1 MTQVIDFRTDPA
13 KYRHWRVTYHGDV
26 ANLIMDVIKDRNL
39 SAVIRPT
46 KTQTKEV
53 EEVAHW
59 LEEAKGVKIK
69 EMLPELDAVEC

>member
-1 MTQVIDFRTDPA
+1 
-13 KYRHWRVTYHGDV
+13 
-26 ANLIMDVIKDRNL
+26 VIKDRNL

-69 EMLPELDAVEC
+69 EMLPELDVVEA

>member
-1 MTQVIDFRTDPA
+1 MALVYAFADERKSINA
-13 KYRHWRVTYHGDV
+13 G
-26 ANLIMDVIKDRNL
+26 LILDVIKDRNL

-69 EMLPELDAVEC
+69 EMLPELAGIEC

>member
-1 MTQVIDFRTDPA
+1 ME
-13 KYRHWRVTYHGDV
+13 
-26 ANLIMDVIKDRNL
+26 VIKDRNL

-59 LEEAKGVKIK
+59 LEEAKGVMIK
-69 EMLPELDAVEC
+69 DMLPEWDVVNA